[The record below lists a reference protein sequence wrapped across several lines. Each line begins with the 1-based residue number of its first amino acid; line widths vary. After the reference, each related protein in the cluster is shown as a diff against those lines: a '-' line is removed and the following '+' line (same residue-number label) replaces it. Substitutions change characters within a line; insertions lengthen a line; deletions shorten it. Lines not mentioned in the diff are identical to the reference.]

1 MLCFISNRYNTF
13 SVGCYIKT
21 TSGEI
26 MDKYE
31 FLTALAAIA
40 RVRIVEIEESITE
53 MQKESP
59 YSAAVRSYIKI
70 SKETLAYNKY
80 IVELH
85 KVWSRR

>member
-1 MLCFISNRYNTF
+1 MYNTF
-13 SVGCYIKT
+13 SVSCYIRI

-31 FLTALAAIA
+31 FLTALASVA
-40 RVRIVEIEESITE
+40 RVRIVEIEESIAK

-59 YSAAVRSYIKI
+59 GSAVVRPYIKI
-70 SKETLAYNKY
+70 SEETLAYNKY